1 MIQISAQTRV
11 MVAVEPADFRRG
23 IDGLARQCREELA
36 ADPFSGALFVFRN
49 RRKTAVKV
57 LAYDGQGY
65 WLCHKRLSTG
75 RFRFWPEGD
84 GELATTLQAH
94 ELMVLL
100 RGGDPSTTRAS
111 PQWRPI
117 AIDD

>member
-1 MIQISAQTRV
+1 MIQVSAQMRV
-11 MVAVEPADFRRG
+11 LVAIEPADFRRG
-23 IDGLARQCREELA
+23 IDGLARQCREELES
-36 ADPFSGALFVFRN
+36 DPFSGVLFVFRN

-75 RFRFWPEGD
+75 RFRFWPAGD
-84 GELATTLQAH
+84 GESATTLQAH

-100 RGGDPSTTRAS
+100 RGGDPSATHAS
-111 PQWRPI
+111 PQWRPL
-117 AIDD
+117 AIEA